1 MPTRGKL
8 GALNTTVARRRGGMT
23 RADKSAATRRKLIAA
38 ATQIVGL
45 EGYANASVAKITAR
59 ARVAQGTFYN
69 YFESQQ
75 DLFDQLLPELGQQ
88 LLDYIRK
95 RLGGC
100 KDGLKREQIGF
111 QAFFEFLHQ
120 TPEFYRILNEAETF
134 SPKAFRHHMD
144 NMTQGYLRSLRR
156 NKQAG
161 ELGGYSEEELDVIAC
176 ILLAARNYISY
187 HFIYRQGAND
197 PLPAWVL
204 KTYLK
209 FITGGFTFGDV
220 NGRSRRQRLP
230 ASNAG
235 SGISAPPQ
243 MELVN
248 ADDTSAILK
257 VRISEAHRD
266 LSGAVRRGIVLEF
279 IETAAAAVASHG
291 GKRVPKLLNLTVGL
305 LAATRAKTLVASARC
320 DQRADSVAHVT
331 VRVTENRRDGSVAA
345 TAQLLFAINAR
356 TNQI

>member
-1 MPTRGKL
+1 MPRP
-8 GALNTTVARRRGGMT
+8 RRGMT

-69 YFESQQ
+69 YFASQQ
-75 DLFDQLLPELGQQ
+75 DLFDQLLPEVGQQ

-100 KDGLKREQIGF
+100 KDGLEREQIGF
-111 QAFFEFLHQ
+111 QAFFEFLHR
-120 TPEFYRILNEAETF
+120 TPEFYRILNEAETS
-134 SPKAFRHHMD
+134 SPKAFRDHMD

-156 NKQAG
+156 SKQEG
-161 ELGGYSEEELDVIAC
+161 ELGGYSEEELDVIVC

-187 HFIYRQGAND
+187 HYIYRDGSND

-209 FITGGFTFGDV
+209 FITGGFTFGEV
-220 NGRSRRQRLP
+220 NARSRRQRLP

-235 SGISAPPQ
+235 SRISAPPPR
-243 MELVN
+243 MELVS
-248 ADDTSAILK
+248 ADDSSATLK
-257 VRISEAHRD
+257 ARISEAHRD
-266 LSGAVRRGIVLEF
+266 LSGAVRRGIVLEL
-279 IETAAAAVASHG
+279 IETAAMAVASGG
-291 GKRVPKLLNLTVGL
+291 GKRFPKLLNLTVGL
-305 LAATRAKTLVASARC
+305 LATTRAKTLVAAARC
-320 DQRADSVAHVT
+320 DQRADGVAHVS
-331 VRVTENRRDGSVAA
+331 VRVTEDRRDGSVMA
-345 TAQLLFAINAR
+345 TAQLLFAINGRAE
-356 TNQI
+356 QI

>member
-1 MPTRGKL
+1 MP
-8 GALNTTVARRRGGMT
+8 RRRGGMT
-23 RADKSAATRRKLIAA
+23 RADKSAATHRKLIAA

-59 ARVAQGTFYN
+59 SRVAQGTFYN
-69 YFESQQ
+69 YFASQQ
-75 DLFDQLLPELGQQ
+75 DLFDQLLPEVGQQ

-100 KDGLKREQIGF
+100 KDGLEREQIGF

-156 NKQAG
+156 RKQEG
-161 ELGGYSEEELDVIAC
+161 ELGSYSEEELDVIVC

-187 HFIYRQGAND
+187 HFIYREGSND
-197 PLPAWVL
+197 PLPAWIV

-220 NGRSRRQRLP
+220 NDRSRRQRLR

-235 SGISAPPQ
+235 SIAAPPRIESISA
-243 MELVN
+243 
-248 ADDTSAILK
+248 DDSSALLK
-257 VRISEAHRD
+257 AWISEAHRD
-266 LSGAVRRGIVLEF
+266 LSGAVRRGIVLEL
-279 IETAAAAVASHG
+279 IETAAAASAGRG
-291 GKRVPKLLNLTVGL
+291 GKRFPKLLNLTVGL
-305 LAATRAKTLVASARC
+305 LATTRAKTLVASACC
-320 DQRADSVAHVT
+320 DQRAEGVAHVS
-331 VRVTENRRDGSVAA
+331 VRVTENRRDGSVMA
-345 TAQLLFAINAR
+345 TAQLLFAINPR
-356 TNQI
+356 GDQT